1 MENVKEYVE
10 KFTTFG
16 DPVDFKGLKIKP
28 ITVRDAEK
36 FLDAV
41 GIFKIE
47 KNKIPSIEVIQMSYL
62 EFLIGMLAMDED
74 YRDAFLWLIQT
85 TLGMEYND
93 ANKMDGDTYAPNE
106 LLAQVISDGNAFY
119 YINGWD
125 LEVIIKKGR
134 ASIRLM
140 DATLN
145 ASEFDTFRKIIL
157 FQNIDGYD
165 DTEMSDDFRRVVEQY
180 YALKFKGVHD
190 PTLEEKMMAVMVSTS
205 YTLDSLAKM
214 PYRTFDKLFDCS
226 IKKVDYMATKMLEP
240 HLKEGHSIDHWV
252 FYPERDKYA
261 NIFGDA
267 QELAKKVTSI

>member
-41 GIFKIE
+41 EVFKIE
-47 KNKIPSIEVIQMSYL
+47 KNKIPDVNVIQMSYL
-62 EFLIGMLAMDED
+62 EFLMGMMAMDEEC
-74 YRDAFLWLIQT
+74 RNAFLWLLSL
-85 TLGMEYND
+85 TLGMEYD
-93 ANKMDGDTYAPNE
+93 ESKRLDGDTFAPHE
-106 LLAQVISDGNAFY
+106 LLSQAINENNANY

-125 LEVIIKKGR
+125 LEVIVKKGR

-140 DATLN
+140 GTTLT

-165 DTEMSDDFRRVVEQY
+165 DMEMSDDFRRVIEQY
-180 YALKFKGVHD
+180 YALKFKGTHD
-190 PTLEEKMMAVMVSTS
+190 PTLEEKMMAVIVSTS
-205 YTLDSLAKM
+205 YTMDALADM
-214 PYRTFDKLFDCS
+214 PYRSFDKLFNTC
-226 IKKVDYMATKMLEP
+226 IRRVDYMATKSLEP
-240 HLKEGHSIDHWV
+240 HLEKGHSIDHWV
-252 FYPERDKYA
+252 FYPEKDKYSH
-261 NIFGDA
+261 IFGDA

>member
-28 ITVRDAEK
+28 ITVRDAEE

-41 GIFKIE
+41 EIFKIE
-47 KNKIPSIEVIQMSYL
+47 KNKIPNVEIIQMSYL
-62 EFLIGMLAMDED
+62 EFLMGMLAIDES
-74 YRDAFLWLIQT
+74 YRNAFLWLIHT
-85 TLGMEYND
+85 TLGMEYSD
-93 ANKMDGDTYAPNE
+93 ANRIDGDTYAPNE
-106 LLAQVISDGNAFY
+106 LLAQSISDNNAFY

-140 DATLN
+140 DTTLN

-165 DTEMSDDFRRVVEQY
+165 DIEMSEDFRRVIEQY
-180 YALKFKGVHD
+180 YALKFKGIHD

-205 YTLDSLAKM
+205 YTMDSLIKM

>member
-252 FYPERDKYA
+252 FYPERDKYV

>member
-28 ITVRDAEK
+28 ITVRDAEV

-41 GIFKIE
+41 EVFKIE
-47 KNKIPSIEVIQMSYL
+47 KNKIPDIAIIQMSYL
-62 EFLIGMLAMDED
+62 EFLMGIIAVDD
-74 YRDAFLWLIQT
+74 NCRDAFLWILET
-85 TLGMEYND
+85 TLGMKYDES
-93 ANKMDGDTYAPNE
+93 KKIDGDTYAPNE
-106 LLAQVISDGNAFY
+106 LLAQVISDDSAFY

-125 LEVIIKKGR
+125 LEVAIKKGR
-134 ASIRLM
+134 ASIKLI
-140 DATLN
+140 DTTLSS
-145 ASEFDTFRKIIL
+145 SEFDTFRKIIL

-180 YALKFKGVHD
+180 YALKFKGIHD
-190 PTLEEKMMAVMVSTS
+190 PTLEEKMMAVIVSTS
-205 YTLDSLAKM
+205 YTIDNLVNM

-240 HLKEGHSIDHWV
+240 HLKEGASIDHWV
-252 FYPERDKYA
+252 FYPEKDKYS

>member
-41 GIFKIE
+41 EVFKIE
-47 KNKIPSIEVIQMSYL
+47 KNKIPDVNVIQMSYL
-62 EFLIGMLAMDED
+62 EFLMGMMAMDEEC
-74 YRDAFLWLIQT
+74 RNAFLWLLSL
-85 TLGMEYND
+85 TLGMEYD
-93 ANKMDGDTYAPNE
+93 ESKRLDGDTFAPHE
-106 LLAQVISDGNAFY
+106 LLSQAINENNANY

-125 LEVIIKKGR
+125 LEVVVKKGR

-140 DATLN
+140 DTTLT

-165 DTEMSDDFRRVVEQY
+165 DMEMSDDFRRVIEQY
-180 YALKFKGVHD
+180 YALKFKGIHD
-190 PTLEEKMMAVMVSTS
+190 PTLEEKMMAVIVSTS
-205 YTLDSLAKM
+205 YTMDALADM
-214 PYRTFDKLFDCS
+214 PYRSFDKLFDTC
-226 IKKVDYMATKMLEP
+226 IRRVDYMATKSLEP
-240 HLKEGHSIDHWV
+240 HLEKGHSIDHWV
-252 FYPERDKYA
+252 FYPEKDKYSH
-261 NIFGDA
+261 IFGDA

>member
-28 ITVRDAEK
+28 ITVRDAEE

-41 GIFKIE
+41 EIFKIE
-47 KNKIPSIEVIQMSYL
+47 KNKIPSVEVIQMSYL
-62 EFLIGMLAMDED
+62 EFLMGMFAMDEN
-74 YRDAFLWLIQT
+74 YRNAFLWLIHT

-93 ANKMDGDTYAPNE
+93 ANRIEGDTYAPHE
-106 LLAQVISDGNAFY
+106 LLAQSISDDNASY

-140 DATLN
+140 GTTLS

-165 DTEMSDDFRRVVEQY
+165 DMEMSEDFRRVIEQY
-180 YALKFKGVHD
+180 YALKFKGIHD
-190 PTLEEKMMAVMVSTS
+190 PTLEEKMMAVIVSTS
-205 YTLDSLAKM
+205 YTIDTLSDI
-214 PYRTFDKLFDCS
+214 PYRSLDKLFDTC
-226 IKKVDYMATKMLEP
+226 IRRVDYMATKSLEP
-240 HLKEGHSIDHWV
+240 HLEKGHSIDHWV
-252 FYPERDKYA
+252 FYPEKDKYSH
-261 NIFGDA
+261 IFGDA